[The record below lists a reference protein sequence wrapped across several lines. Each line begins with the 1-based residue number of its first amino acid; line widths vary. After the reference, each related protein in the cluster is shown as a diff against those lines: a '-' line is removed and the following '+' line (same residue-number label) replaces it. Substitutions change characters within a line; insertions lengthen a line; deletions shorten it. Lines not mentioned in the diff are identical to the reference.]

1 MPRALKVCRV
11 HSEGFFGLAEMVYAS
26 NLRRLPYCGALGNT
40 GHRYRARLTK
50 LNITSGGIRVVFLRK
65 KISIPT
71 NSFFFFQGPS

>member
-50 LNITSGGIRVVFLRK
+50 LNITSGGIRVVGVPLEEDFY
-65 KISIPT
+65 SH
-71 NSFFFFQGPS
+71 